1 MTGPLEGVRVL
12 EVASIGPGPFAA
24 MLLADMGA
32 DVVRVDRV
40 RPAPHAA
47 IRSAEA
53 GHDVLARGR
62 RSVAV
67 DLKDRRGAEVVRRL
81 VEGRD
86 VLIEGFRPG
95 VAERLGLGPEE
106 CLQRNPRLVYGRM
119 TGWGQDGPWAK
130 MAGHD
135 INYIAVAGALYPIGP
150 ADRPPPVPLNY
161 VGDFGG
167 GGMLLAFG
175 VCAALL
181 ERERSGRG
189 QVIDAAMVDGAA
201 LQTAMF
207 HGLLSMGGWTEAREE
222 NLLDGAAP
230 FYRTYQT
237 ADGGFIAVGALE
249 PSFYTEMLARLGL
262 DPTDWPQHD
271 RTRWPALT
279 QQLTGVFAGRTR
291 DDWARIFSGSDAC
304 VAPVLS
310 LTEAPRHEQLTA
322 RRAFVEIDGVVQPSP
337 APRFSRTIPSLPRS
351 PALAG
356 ADTDAV
362 LAEAGLSGEEIADLR
377 RAGVIAS
384 KPLRERPEVSG

>member
-1 MTGPLEGVRVL
+1 
-12 EVASIGPGPFAA
+12 

-40 RPAPHAA
+40 VRVPAPHATFPP
-47 IRSAEA
+47 AEA

-95 VAERLGLGPEE
+95 VAERLGLGPDE
-106 CLQRNPRLVYGRM
+106 CLRRNPRLVYGRM
-119 TGWGQDGPWAK
+119 TGWGQDGPWAQ

-135 INYIAVAGALYPIGP
+135 IDYIAVAGALYPIGP

-189 QVIDAAMVDGAA
+189 QVVDAAMVDGAA

-207 HGLLSMGGWTEAREE
+207 HGLMSTGAWTEAREE

-230 FYRTYQT
+230 FYRAYQT
-237 ADGGFIAVGALE
+237 IDGGFIAVGALE
-249 PSFYTEMLARLGL
+249 PRFYTELLVTLGL

-271 RTRWPALT
+271 RARWPALT
-279 QQLTGVFAGRTR
+279 QQLTDVFAGRTR
-291 DDWARIFSGSDAC
+291 DEWARTFSGSDAC

-337 APRFSRTIPSLPRS
+337 APRFSRTTPSLPQA
-351 PALAG
+351 PALPG

-362 LAEAGLSGEEIADLR
+362 LAEAGFAVEQIAGLR
-377 RAGVIAS
+377 EDGVIA
-384 KPLRERPEVSG
+384 